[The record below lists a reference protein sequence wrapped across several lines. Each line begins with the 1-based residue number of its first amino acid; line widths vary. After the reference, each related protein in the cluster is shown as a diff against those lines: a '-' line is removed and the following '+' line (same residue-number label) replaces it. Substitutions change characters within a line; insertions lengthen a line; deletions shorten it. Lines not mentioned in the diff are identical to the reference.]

1 MNNENGSY
9 EKFTIRRVRS
19 IEDLKETFNVLG
31 AQFIPPLTD
40 ADRICADL
48 LYYYPQDRPLMLVV
62 ENDGQ
67 VIGGVFGFGSTL
79 RIIALEPAYRKKGLG
94 QRLIQ
99 TFEVAAMRHGVRM
112 ISLGAV
118 EQAKDFYVHM
128 GYRGKSSM
136 HKELPL
142 PGRVLEL
149 RLRKL
154 ESIIGNLDIG
164 QIVQTDKNGKI
175 PPLF

>member
-1 MNNENGSY
+1 MNNEKGGC
-9 EKFTIRRVRS
+9 EKYIIRRVTS
-19 IEDLKETFNVLG
+19 IEELRDTFYVLA
-31 AQFIPPLTD
+31 AQFTPPLAD
-40 ADRICADL
+40 DDRICADL
-48 LYYYPQDRPLMLVV
+48 MHHYPQDRQLMLLV
-62 ENDGQ
+62 EKDEQ
-67 VIGGVFGFGSTL
+67 TIGGALGFGSTL
-79 RIIALEPAYRKKGLG
+79 RIIALELAYRGKGLG

-99 TFEVAAMRHGVRM
+99 TFEVAAMRHGVHM

-118 EQAKDFYVHM
+118 EQAKDFYVRM

-154 ESIIGNLDIG
+154 EALIGDLDVG
-164 QIVQTDKNGKI
+164 QVVQTDEKGKI
-175 PPLF
+175 SPLF

>member
-1 MNNENGSY
+1 MNKKNGAC
-9 EKFTIRRVRS
+9 EKFTIRHVIS

-31 AQFIPPLTD
+31 AQFTPPLTD
-40 ADRICADL
+40 TDRNYADL
-48 LYYYPQDRPLMLVV
+48 LSHYPQDRQLMLVV
-62 ENDGQ
+62 EKDGQ
-67 VIGGVFGFGSTL
+67 TIGGALGFGSTL
-79 RIIALEPAYRKKGLG
+79 RIIALEPAYRGKGLG

-99 TFEVAAMRHGVRM
+99 TFEVAAMRCGVRM

-118 EQAKDFYVHM
+118 EQSKDFYVRM

-154 ESIIGNLDIG
+154 ESLIWDLDEG
-164 QIVQTDKNGKI
+164 QVVQADENGKI